1 MYPDQK
7 YIGSLIREYRLK
19 KNMTQGELA
28 NLLGHATPQF
38 ISFCERGLSKVPFS
52 TLGQLIVILGIPEK
66 TLMNELI
73 SAYEESL
80 KEAFK
85 EGKQMAKKRA

>member
-7 YIGSLIREYRLK
+7 FIGSLIREYRLK
-19 KNMTQGELA
+19 KNLTQSELA
-28 NLLGHATPQF
+28 TMLGHSTPQF

-66 TLMNELI
+66 ILMTELV
-73 SAYEESL
+73 SSYQESL
-80 KEAFK
+80 KEAFA